1 MTFQNGMILIMLGIG
16 IFLIWRGTR
25 GFAAAFQGNLRNRL
39 ARTAV
44 SALLI
49 AMGALSLYFTFS
61 KAISLN

>member
-1 MTFQNGMILIMLGIG
+1 MTFQDGMTLVMFGIG
-16 IFLIWRGTR
+16 IFLICKGTR

-39 ARTAV
+39 TRAAV

-61 KAISLN
+61 RAISLN